1 MLKIMLGMLTDAL
14 AKKETSNIGKIM
26 FVFNEQFNDVKDTL
40 TTMNQWIDVGKAQG
54 KELDLIGADINQNRG
69 LANDAQ
75 YRMLIR
81 SKRERAKSAGT
92 WNDLVDT
99 MAITLN
105 CDPTKLSFKSVIENG
120 GDEPLALIVERIPI
134 KVVSDAQLTTSQL
147 ISLLEQVAPGDV
159 RVASA
164 NFEGTFRFSSNHD
177 IELSK
182 YGFSSNG
189 TDGGT
194 LGVIFVPENDAIL
207 PI

>member
-1 MLKIMLGMLTDAL
+1 MLKIMLNMLTDAL
-14 AKKETSNIGKIM
+14 TKKETSNIGKIM
-26 FVFNEQFNDVKDTL
+26 FVFNEQFNDIKSTL
-40 TTMNQWIDVGKAQG
+40 ATMEQWIDVGKAQG
-54 KELDLIGADINQNRG
+54 KELDLIGGDINQNRG

-105 CDPTKLSFKSVIENG
+105 CDPGDLSFKSVIETG
-120 GDEPLALIVERIPI
+120 GHEPLALVVDRIPI
-134 KVVSDAQLTTSQL
+134 RVVSDAQLTTSQL

-164 NFEGTFRFSSNHD
+164 NFEGTFRFSKTNKVETS
-177 IELSK
+177 EF
-182 YGFSSNG
+182 GFSSDGN
-189 TDGGT
+189 DGGT
-194 LGVIFVPENDAIL
+194 LGMILVPEKDVVL